1 MSNARQGIT
10 ACLFGGTLLAAGL
23 AHADGVTLVQ
33 SPLGTGVGTYGYARA
48 VANDFTRNG
57 YQSVDRS
64 GFDTVGL
71 GVSYVA
77 TQGYAH
83 AESQT
88 SPTLFRVEA
97 STTAPDNFGFQ
108 VIGYALAF
116 QFFDV
121 SAALTAQLSWDART
135 TGSSAAFIQVDS
147 WNISTNSWD
156 LDFSRDA
163 SNTAGSQAFT
173 FDPDTIYRTRFSFAT
188 SNDPNGVG
196 TVDNWG
202 ELDFAPASIP
212 LPSGSALALAGLGV
226 IGVRRRR

>member
-1 MSNARQGIT
+1 MSSQCRVAK

-71 GVSYVA
+71 GESYVA

-121 SAALTAQLSWDART
+121 SAALTAQLSWDARAA
-135 TGSSAAFIQVDS
+135 GSVAFIRVDS

-156 LDFSRDA
+156 LDLSRDV
-163 SNTAGSQAFT
+163 SNTAGSQLFT
-173 FDPDTIYRTRFSFAT
+173 FDPATIYRTRLSFAT
-188 SNDPNGVG
+188 SNDPSGVG

-202 ELDFAPASIP
+202 EFDFAPASIP
-212 LPSGSALALAGLGV
+212 LPSAAALALAGLGI
-226 IGVRRRR
+226 IGTRRRR